1 MPGVGYIELAFASSS
16 CQALTAAAFLRPCVL
31 PKPGRGKHCVL
42 RCTRQATGTLLL
54 ASRTS
59 TTSTAG
65 SFAVNFMVT
74 QETGHNVQ
82 FVEGNT
88 TANKGVRSHFLEAR
102 TDHELREDATTFMLR
117 RSVSDPQPSA
127 LGQYEPVSRWTNEVA
142 QTQDMD
148 SLLPPQNEETTRAD
162 INGHLR
168 SSRFS
173 ALETL
178 VLGLRFLC
186 TSQVRDAVV

>member
-1 MPGVGYIELAFASSS
+1 M
-16 CQALTAAAFLRPCVL
+16 
-31 PKPGRGKHCVL
+31 
-42 RCTRQATGTLLL
+42 GTEE
-54 ASRTS
+54 S
-59 TTSTAG
+59 
-65 SFAVNFMVT
+65 
-74 QETGHNVQ
+74 GHNVQ
-82 FVEGNT
+82 FVESIT
-88 TANKGVRSHFLEAR
+88 TVNKGVRSHFLEAR